1 VPRFSAGDTSKSY
14 FSIDLLSIAEYKQQH
29 QYRNMNSSLF
39 QELRSLSQS
48 RFSGCLTIR
57 NCEDD
62 TIGLVNNQTWQL
74 FFYQGNVIGDSDGIH
89 PIKRWQHCL
98 HPEISK
104 FPREIDSILHE
115 ISRYDTRSERLMQLL
130 LAKSILNYQNVQDFM
145 SNSILEMLF
154 DIYQQEIWAGA
165 NDHNIDVKL
174 TYQTMVADDLPAPAV
189 IIQTRSL
196 LKKLTVIWQ
205 DWQTKKLMWYS
216 PQLSPYLSDRLQLQQ
231 NLSSDAYLEI
241 IQLIDGQKT
250 LRDIAI
256 ELNQDLASLTTSLI
270 NDQARLLLEF
280 QYVPSPAF
288 PDSPFA
294 IAPTVTY
301 HHIPDSSNIP
311 IVGALI
317 DNELDLYLMQQV
329 ALISDYGYVGLQD
342 PQQAITT
349 FLQYLP
355 KIILL
360 DTAIEQVSCYEICV
374 TLRRLPQFKNTP
386 IILLITNQKLQD
398 TFRGKIAGVT
408 AFLPKPLEA
417 HGVLAIIKQYLSLSL

>member
-1 VPRFSAGDTSKSY
+1 
-14 FSIDLLSIAEYKQQH
+14 
-29 QYRNMNSSLF
+29 MNSSLF
-39 QELRSLSQS
+39 EELRSLSRS

-57 NCEDD
+57 NCEND
-62 TIGLVNNQTWQL
+62 TISLVNNQTWHL
-74 FFYQGNVIGDSDGIH
+74 FFYQGNIIGDSGGLH

-104 FPREIDSILHE
+104 FPREIDSILHQ

-154 DIYQQEIWAGA
+154 DIYQQEIWAEA
-165 NDHNIDVKL
+165 NDRNINVKL
-174 TYQTMVADDLPAPAV
+174 TYQTVAADDLPNPAI
-189 IIQTRSL
+189 IIQTSSL

-205 DWQTKKLMWYS
+205 DWQTKKLLWYS

-250 LRDIAI
+250 FRDIAI

-270 NDQARLLLEF
+270 NDQARLLMEF
-280 QYVPSPAF
+280 QYVPSPSF

-311 IVGALI
+311 IVGALT
-317 DNELDLYLMQQV
+317 DSELDLLLMQQV
-329 ALISDYGYVGLQD
+329 SLIADYGYVGLQD

-355 KIILL
+355 QIILL
-360 DTAIEQVSCYEICV
+360 DTAIEQVSSYELCG
-374 TLRRLPQFKNTP
+374 TLRRNPQFKSTP
-386 IILLITNQKLQD
+386 IILLITNQKIQD
-398 TFRGKIAGVT
+398 TVRGKIAGVT

-417 HGVLAIIKQYLSLSL
+417 HKVLEIIKQHLSLLA

>member
-1 VPRFSAGDTSKSY
+1 MPRFSAGDVSKSY
-14 FSIDLLSIAEYKQQH
+14 FSIYLQNIAEYKQQH
-29 QYRNMNSSLF
+29 CHRNMNSSLF

-57 NCEDD
+57 NCEAD
-62 TIGLVNNQTWQL
+62 TISLINNQTWQL
-74 FFYQGNVIGDSDGIH
+74 FFYQGNIIGDSGGIH

-98 HPEISK
+98 HPETSK

-115 ISRYDTRSERLMQLL
+115 ISRYDTKSERLMQLL

-165 NDHNIDVKL
+165 NDRNADVNL
-174 TYQTMVADDLPAPAV
+174 TYQTVIADDLPTPAV
-189 IIQTRSL
+189 IISTSSL

-205 DWQTKKLMWYS
+205 EWQTKKLMWYS
-216 PQLSPYLSDRLQLQQ
+216 PQLSPYLADRLQLQQ

-256 ELNQDLASLTTSLI
+256 ELNQDLANITASLI
-270 NDQARLLLEF
+270 NDQARLLMEF

-294 IAPTVTY
+294 ISPTVTY
-301 HHIPDSSNIP
+301 HHIPDNSNIP

-317 DNELDLYLMQQV
+317 DSELDLHLMQQV
-329 ALISDYGYVGLQD
+329 ALVADYGYIGLQD
-342 PQQAITT
+342 SLQATTT

-360 DTAIEQVSCYEICV
+360 DTAIEQFNSYELCA
-374 TLRRLPQFKNTP
+374 TLRRNPQFKSTP
-386 IILLITNQKLQD
+386 IILLITNQKIQD
-398 TFRGKIAGVT
+398 TVRGKIAGVT

-417 HGVLAIIKQYLSLSL
+417 HEVLEIIKQYLSL